1 MYEKV
6 KKRILDSLEMTETE
20 LEKLKNADKSILID
34 PSLLHDID
42 NLVDKLYGVKVHQET
57 NPKDILIID
66 TDYDTDGV
74 LSACVL
80 TAALSVF
87 NINHKI
93 YVPSM
98 HNGYG
103 LSKVAVEEIIEQFE
117 TDEIKIHTIL
127 TADNGTNAIE
137 GVNFAKE
144 KGFTSASAFAYS
156 SEPKWW
162 SVTNT

>member
-6 KKRILDSLEMTETE
+6 KKRILDSLEITEAE

-34 PSLLHDID
+34 PALLHDID
-42 NLVDKLYGVKVHQET
+42 NLVDKLYDVKVHQET
-57 NPKDILIID
+57 NPNDILIVD

-103 LSKVAVEEIIEQFE
+103 LSKVAVEEMIRNRR
-117 TDEIKIHTIL
+117 H
-127 TADNGTNAIE
+127 
-137 GVNFAKE
+137 
-144 KGFTSASAFAYS
+144 
-156 SEPKWW
+156 
-162 SVTNT
+162 